1 MTLIRT
7 FFEQS
12 LLRQFV
18 LAGGLVMLAAAVFVG
33 SWVAGRIEQGVVQ
46 NSATSAA
53 LYMESYISPLSA
65 DLSAEDGLSDP
76 ARAALREIFLG
87 TALGERVVSYKIWKQ
102 GGRVVEASNPDLRGK
117 VFPPSADQLAAWEGR
132 IAASF
137 QDLSDLE
144 DAAEAALRIPVL
156 EVYSPVREVWTGE
169 IVAVAEFY
177 ERAEGLARE
186 LTDARRTSWLIVFTV
201 FALSGLL
208 VVGIVRSGSLLIDR
222 QQNALKR
229 QLVETQRMSD
239 QNSSL
244 KDSIAAAAQ
253 RSTAQADRVMQR
265 IGQDLH
271 DGVAQYLSLAS
282 LRFEEAEPTRPRTA
296 ETVRQAL
303 DAAMTELRAISR
315 GMALPDL
322 DDLSL
327 SQTIDR
333 AIQDHQNAYQA
344 RVNGKHMTAL
354 DRDVPFSVKLCVYR
368 FLQEALGNTARH
380 TEATDVSV
388 TVAVEQGSLV
398 CEVTDNG
405 SGFDPESAMVVRPDG
420 GQGLL
425 GLRDRAATLGGQLTV
440 ASDPGIG
447 SRIMLSLPLPER
459 ST

>member
-1 MTLIRT
+1 MALIRT

-33 SWVAGRIEQGVVQ
+33 SWVASRIEQGVVQ

-87 TALGERVVSYKIWKQ
+87 TALGDRVVSYKIWKD
-102 GGRVVEASNPDLRGK
+102 GGRIVEASNPELRGK
-117 VFPPSADQLAAWEGR
+117 VFPPSADQMAAWEGQ
-132 IAASF
+132 ISASF
-137 QDLSDLE
+137 EDLSDLE
-144 DAAEAALRIPVL
+144 DAAEAALGIPLL

-177 ERAEGLARE
+177 EHADTLALE
-186 LTDARRTSWLIVFTV
+186 LADARRNSWLIVFAV
-201 FALSGLL
+201 FAFSGLL
-208 VVGIVRSGSLLIDR
+208 LVGIVRSGSLLIDR
-222 QQNALKR
+222 QQNALKQ
-229 QLVETQRMSD
+229 QLAETQRVSD
-239 QNSSL
+239 QNSRL
-244 KDSIAAAAQ
+244 KDNIAAAAQ

-271 DGVAQYLSLAS
+271 DGVAQHLSLAS
-282 LRFEEAEPTRPRTA
+282 LRFEEAEPKKQKTA

-315 GMALPDL
+315 GLALPDL
-322 DDLSL
+322 NDLSL
-327 SQTIDR
+327 NQTIDR
-333 AIQDHQNAYQA
+333 AIQDHQNAYNA
-344 RVNGKHMTAL
+344 TVSFNHTAAL
-354 DRDVPFSVKLCVYR
+354 DQEAPYSIKLCAYR

-380 TEATDVSV
+380 AEATKV
-388 TVAVEQGSLV
+388 TVTAAAQNGSLT

-405 SGFDPESAMVVRPDG
+405 SGFDPQNAMVVRPDG

-425 GLRDRAATLGGQLTV
+425 GLRDRAATLGGQLQV
-440 ASDPGIG
+440 SSDLGNG
-447 SRIMLSLPLPER
+447 SKIVLALPLSER
-459 ST
+459 SI

>member
-1 MTLIRT
+1 MTLIRA

-18 LAGGLVMLAAAVFVG
+18 LAGGLVMLAAAIFVG

-87 TALGERVVSYKIWKQ
+87 TALGDRVVSYKIWKE
-102 GGRVVEASNPDLRGK
+102 GGRIVEASNPELSGK
-117 VFPPSADQLAAWEGR
+117 VFPPSADQLAAWEGQ
-132 IAASF
+132 ISASF
-137 QDLSDLE
+137 EDLSDLE
-144 DAAEAALRIPVL
+144 DAAEAALGIPLL

-177 ERAEGLARE
+177 EHADALALE
-186 LTDARRTSWLIVFTV
+186 LADARRKSWLIVFAV

-208 VVGIVRSGSLLIDR
+208 LIGIVRSGSLLIDR
-222 QQNALKR
+222 QQNALKQ
-229 QLVETQRMSD
+229 QLVETQRVSD

-282 LRFEEAEPTRPRTA
+282 LRFEEAEPKQPKTA
-296 ETVRQAL
+296 ETVRKAL

-327 SQTIDR
+327 RQTIDR
-333 AIQDHQNAYQA
+333 AIQDHRNAYQSK
-344 RVNGKHMTAL
+344 VTGKHATEL
-354 DRDVPFSVKLCVYR
+354 DREAPYSMKLCVYR
-368 FLQEALGNTARH
+368 FLQEALGNTARYA
-380 TEATDVSV
+380 EATKVSV
-388 TVAVEQGSLV
+388 TAAVQHGSLI
-398 CEVTDNG
+398 CAVTDNG

-425 GLRDRAATLGGQLTV
+425 GLRDRAATLGGQLKV
-440 ASDPGIG
+440 DSDLGIG

-459 ST
+459 SV